1 MGGSKLRDGSSNL
14 VIICSLLNG
23 LIESDHRW
31 ARVAQEY
38 GWKLNSW
45 QDPKE
50 EPVFDTLSGTWF
62 QLDDDFNRKLV
73 RPQGRKE

>member
-14 VIICSLLNG
+14 VVLCSLLNG

-73 RPQGRKE
+73 RPQGREE